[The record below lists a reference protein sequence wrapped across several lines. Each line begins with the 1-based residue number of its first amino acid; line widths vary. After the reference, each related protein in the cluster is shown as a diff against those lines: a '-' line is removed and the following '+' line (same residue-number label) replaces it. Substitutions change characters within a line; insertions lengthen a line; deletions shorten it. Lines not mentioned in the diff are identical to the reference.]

1 MLSSRT
7 RIFAR
12 FLAALVLILGAL
24 PTQRASAQDQLVTAL
39 GLDGRKEYDEMVAN
53 ARIARDAGDY
63 SEALSR
69 YDSAYK
75 KGLEVAR
82 EGGFGSR
89 RMVIPLDIQ
98 TGKTLDMMVP
108 RGKEVLSPL
117 IEEAARVAV
126 LADKPETVLY
136 WLRIEGIYAYPPT
149 REIEFPDT
157 LDVSNRLRGDR
168 LTLLRELTSFAEEQ
182 GIERT
187 ASALR
192 LERARHKEI
201 ADFEYAFWQQKKQD
215 ARWNAFVILILGLL
229 VIAGVILWFSWP
241 SMLLPRVRWI
251 NKPHKMY
258 RRYAPKATFRWPFLE
273 RYKRAPT
280 QITEVLSWFLLLVFL
295 SGLGFVMAGFFMHQL
310 WERPLRDPFICVGL
324 TWLFGGLGLFMLA
337 LLFFDRNGTPSIDP
351 LGKFIVVSRA
361 ENFLATYERMQ
372 QERIAICQHHK
383 IPGLFT
389 RWRSMEQAT
398 INLLGQLS
406 GRGTV
411 PRVLVG
417 LFVADHLR
425 RAHHEVPP
433 QVELWIRDGLNNGLL
448 VYFEE
453 AMDDYLD
460 LLPMPDRL
468 RWFRE
473 FPILQHRLTPELE
486 SGTPDLEKLEDEL
499 EIALENGRRWSVQ
512 KWRERFVQQELYS
525 SLRHSVIWGAYD
537 RDGHL
542 LQTFRVEDEMTLVD
556 AEMEEVDL
564 ERVAP
569 FEVGIAHPGDWS
581 EQARMN
587 WAEHMAD
594 FELIMACSQLD
605 RERITIDRAGAEDDP
620 EVLRLG
626 FEVSEAKIK
635 QLWKEG
641 WQQPYSST
649 YFERTFPFYGCKV
662 RVEPDEG
669 SVRFFDAIDVQTSLE
684 VANIHPV
691 ALSEIIYTLRSIN
704 ALD

>member
-1 MLSSRT
+1 
-7 RIFAR
+7 
-12 FLAALVLILGAL
+12 
-24 PTQRASAQDQLVTAL
+24 
-39 GLDGRKEYDEMVAN
+39 
-53 ARIARDAGDY
+53 
-63 SEALSR
+63 
-69 YDSAYK
+69 
-75 KGLEVAR
+75 
-82 EGGFGSR
+82 
-89 RMVIPLDIQ
+89 
-98 TGKTLDMMVP
+98 
-108 RGKEVLSPL
+108 
-117 IEEAARVAV
+117 
-126 LADKPETVLY
+126 
-136 WLRIEGIYAYPPT
+136 
-149 REIEFPDT
+149 
-157 LDVSNRLRGDR
+157 
-168 LTLLRELTSFAEEQ
+168 
-182 GIERT
+182 
-187 ASALR
+187 
-192 LERARHKEI
+192 
-201 ADFEYAFWQQKKQD
+201 
-215 ARWNAFVILILGLL
+215 
-229 VIAGVILWFSWP
+229 
-241 SMLLPRVRWI
+241 
-251 NKPHKMY
+251 
-258 RRYAPKATFRWPFLE
+258 
-273 RYKRAPT
+273 
-280 QITEVLSWFLLLVFL
+280 
-295 SGLGFVMAGFFMHQL
+295 
-310 WERPLRDPFICVGL
+310 
-324 TWLFGGLGLFMLA
+324 
-337 LLFFDRNGTPSIDP
+337 
-351 LGKFIVVSRA
+351 
-361 ENFLATYERMQ
+361 
-372 QERIAICQHHK
+372 
-383 IPGLFT
+383 
-389 RWRSMEQAT
+389 MEQAT

-425 RAHHEVPP
+425 RAHHEVPE

-669 SVRFFDAIDVQTSLE
+669 SVRFFDSIDVQTSLE